1 VDITNPVNES
11 FDGLVVPPDGSAT
24 EELAALAG
32 GARWVKPFN
41 TTFAIPL
48 KSGTVAGDKL
58 DVLLAGDDADAKG
71 KVAALARDGGLNPID
86 VGPPEA
92 RARARGR
99 GPALHGSPER
109 VRQRFRKRPHDRRLT
124 VGSPPA
130 AAPEARA

>member
-1 VDITNPVNES
+1 
-11 FDGLVVPPDGSAT
+11 
-24 EELAALAG
+24 
-32 GARWVKPFN
+32 VKPFN

-48 KSGTVAGDKL
+48 KSGTVAGDKR

-86 VGPPEA
+86 VGPLK
-92 RARARGR
+92 RAKARGR

-109 VRQRFRKRPHDRRLT
+109 VRQRSRKRPQDRRLT